1 MKKTFQNIVL
11 VFAAVGLSISLRAQS
26 NPPTQYNEMT
36 IAQLQ
41 ALMAAGTLTS
51 VDLTKFYL
59 ARIAALDQNGT
70 DGGVNAVIELNPDA
84 LNIAAHMDRLRARGD
99 VRGPLHGIPVLIKDN
114 IDTGDKM
121 QTTAGSFALFGK
133 PAQQDS
139 TIAFKLRSGGAVILG
154 KTNLSE
160 WANFRSFESTSGWS
174 GRGGQCNNPYSL
186 DRNPCGSSAGSGA
199 AASAN
204 FTTVSLGS
212 ETDGSIV
219 CPGNANGVV
228 ALKPTVGLVS
238 RAGVVPISHTQ
249 DTVGPHARTVADAA
263 ATLGVIQSRTFD
275 GRDPA
280 TGGVPLGWQGTGKTR
295 PRNIPTDYTQFLDP
309 NGLRGARL
317 GLTRAGIQGFDPNN
331 PTPKQ
336 IIGQFNKAVEKLQ
349 AAGAT
354 VIDLD
359 EQGFTFPS
367 ADGEFLVL
375 CYEFRQDV
383 RAYFATRVGV
393 PVAGGTLHSA
403 IQFNRAHADVE
414 MPFFNQDIFVL
425 CAALAQGPNTP
436 QPLFNGVT
444 YNQALQI
451 DHGAGVNGID
461 RALKQFSLDAVVTF
475 TDNPAWETDLLFSD
489 TGRFYFAS
497 SGLAAAPGYPIIQV
511 PATMVFGNPM
521 GISFLGT
528 AFSEPTLIKLASGFE
543 GFTQVRAHNLPKFFD
558 NTPSRHIKGTTPGQ
572 GTGAAESANAKTP
585 VEDTD
590 TVDPANAKRKPQGL

>member
-1 MKKTFQNIVL
+1 MKKILSAIVITFAVL
-11 VFAAVGLSISLRAQS
+11 GLSVSLNAQ
-26 NPPTQYNEMT
+26 NGAPTKFNEWT

-41 ALMAAGTLTS
+41 AQMQAGTLTS
-51 VDLTKFYL
+51 VQLTQFYL
-59 ARIAALDQNGT
+59 DRIAALDQSGT
-70 DGGVNAVIELNPDA
+70 DGGVNSIIELNPEA
-84 LNIAAHMDRLRARGD
+84 LAIAQHADDLRAQGK
-99 VRGPLHGIPVLIKDN
+99 VKGPLHGIPVLLKDN

-121 QTTAGSFALFGK
+121 QTTAGSFALYGT
-133 PAQQDS
+133 PATQDS
-139 TIAFKLRSGGAVILG
+139 TVAANLRKGGAVILG
-154 KTNLSE
+154 KTTLSE

-174 GRGGQCNNPYSL
+174 GRGGQGNNPYAL
-186 DRNPCGSSAGSGA
+186 DRNPCGSSSGSGA

-204 FTTVSLGS
+204 FSSVSLGS

-228 ALKPTVGLVS
+228 GLKPTVGLVS

-249 DTVGPHARTVADAA
+249 DTVGPHARTVYDAA
-263 ATLGVIQSRTFD
+263 ATLGVIQSKTFD

-295 PRNIPTDYTQFLDP
+295 PKNIPSDYTQFVDP
-309 NGLRGARL
+309 HGLEGARL
-317 GLTRAGIQGFDPNN
+317 GLTRSGIEGFDPFN
-331 PTPKQ
+331 PTPQ
-336 IIGQFNKAVEKLQ
+336 PIIDAFDKVVEKLR

-359 EQGFTFPS
+359 KQFTFPS

-383 RAYFATRVGV
+383 RNYFATRVGV
-393 PVAGGTLHSA
+393 PVAGGTLSTA
-403 IQFNRAHADVE
+403 IQFNRAHANVE

-425 CAALAQGPNTP
+425 CAALAQGASTP
-436 QPLFNGVT
+436 QPIFGGMT

-451 DHGAGVNGID
+451 DHDAGVKGID
-461 RALKQFSLDAVVTF
+461 RALKKFDLDAVVSV
-475 TDNPAWETDLLFSD
+475 TDNPAWETDLIYSD

-511 PATMVFGNPM
+511 PATMVFGTPM
-521 GISFLGT
+521 GVSFLGT

-543 GFTQVRAHNLPKFFD
+543 AFTQVRAHNLPKFLD
-558 NTPSRHIKGTTPGQ
+558 NTPSHHIDGT
-572 GTGAAESANAKTP
+572 SP
-585 VEDTD
+585 VQDTD
-590 TVDPANAKRKPQGL
+590 TVNPANAKRRVNGL